1 MPASRE
7 IVTRKDTEYVVLRDS
22 GSVVLA
28 VYRVRKTDGRL
39 VRLRRINSF

>member
-22 GSVVLA
+22 GSTVIA
-28 VYRVRKTDGRL
+28 VYRVRKADGG
-39 VRLRRINSF
+39 